1 MIGWYLKSAT
11 LRHRLLV
18 AFGLIGVI
26 GPAVV
31 FLIWRQEC
39 RIVLTLHDPVHRAAL
54 QGLADL
60 TLAAMVAEV
69 VAIAGVAA
77 WMVASLS
84 GPYFATIE
92 RLEGLSEGD
101 LQSPVRF
108 TERTNCTG
116 RAARAIQTLRDDGL
130 DRLRLQAD
138 AARHGEQMDARV
150 AQLTTAFDR
159 KAEDQTRTVHALAE
173 ALDALAAGDLTARM
187 PDALADDYAK
197 LRSDFNGAMNALQTA
212 MSGVI
217 GNVQGM
223 SNGVRE
229 ITGAADDLSR
239 RTEQQA
245 ASLEETA
252 AALDEITATV
262 KKTSEGAME
271 ATAAVASART
281 DADRGGE
288 VVREAVAAMSRIE
301 TSADQIGQIIGV
313 IDEIAFQT
321 NLLALN
327 AGVEAARAGDA
338 GRGFAVVASE
348 VRALA
353 QRSAG
358 AAKEIKGLISAS
370 SREVGAG
377 VALVGRTGE
386 ALDRIVG
393 QVARV
398 DELVREIAASA
409 REQATGLNE
418 VNAAVN
424 QMDQVTQQNAAMV
437 EQSTAASH
445 ALASECDA
453 LNQLVCGF
461 RLGDAVA
468 EELPAV
474 APPAR
479 RPTKRAAVTASRSNL
494 AYAQQPA
501 TDGWEEF

>member
-18 AFGLIGVI
+18 AFGLIGLI

-31 FLIWRQEC
+31 FLIWGQER
-39 RIVLTLHDPVHRAAL
+39 RIVLTLHDVAHRTAL

-77 WMVASLS
+77 WMISSLS

-92 RLEGLSEGD
+92 RLERLSAGD

-116 RAARAIQTLRDDGL
+116 RAARAIQALRDDGL

-173 ALDALAAGDLTARM
+173 ALDALAAGDLTARV
-187 PDALADDYAK
+187 PPLPDDYAK
-197 LRSDFNGAMNALQTA
+197 LGSDFNGAMNALQTA
-212 MSGVI
+212 MSGVV
-217 GNVQGM
+217 GNVRGM

-229 ITGAADDLSR
+229 ITSAADDLSR

-262 KKTSEGAME
+262 KTTSEGAVE
-271 ATAAVASART
+271 ATAAVASARA

-288 VVREAVAAMSRIE
+288 VVREAVTAMSRIE
-301 TSADQIGQIIGV
+301 SSADQIGQIIGV

-358 AAKEIKGLISAS
+358 AAKEIKTLIAAS
-370 SREVGAG
+370 SREVGTG
-377 VALVGRTGE
+377 VTLVGRTGE
-386 ALDRIVG
+386 ALNRIVG

-398 DELVREIAASA
+398 EALVREIAASA

-461 RLGDAVA
+461 RLGDEVA
-468 EELPAV
+468 SEA
-474 APPAR
+474 PAR
-479 RPTKRAAVTASRSNL
+479 PAPAPRAVKRGPSALPRSNL
-494 AYAQQPA
+494 AYAQHPA
-501 TDGWEEF
+501 ADGWEEF

>member
-1 MIGWYLKSAT
+1 MINWYMKTAT
-11 LRHRLLV
+11 LRQKLLLAFA
-18 AFGLIGVI
+18 AFGVLSL
-26 GPAVV
+26 AVTA
-31 FLIWRQEC
+31 LIWTQEAG
-39 RIVLTLHDPVHRAAL
+39 IASTLRDPRHRAAL
-54 QGLADL
+54 VGAANLTLVAMVLQTAASALLALGLARS
-60 TLAAMVAEV
+60 
-69 VAIAGVAA
+69 IYP
-77 WMVASLS
+77 
-84 GPYFATIE
+84 PYLATIE
-92 RLEGLSEGD
+92 RLEKLAKGD
-101 LQSPVRF
+101 LDTPVIF
-108 TERTNCTG
+108 TEHRNCIG
-116 RAARAIQTLRDDGL
+116 RASRAMHTLRADALERL
-130 DRLRLQAD
+130 DLQAT
-138 AARHGEQMDARV
+138 AAGHGEQMQVQV
-150 AQLTTAFDR
+150 AELTAAFDR
-159 KAEDQTRTVHALAE
+159 KAQDQTRAVLALAE
-173 ALDALAAGDLTARM
+173 ALDALAAGDLTARV
-187 PDALADDYAK
+187 PILSDDYVK
-197 LRSDFNGAMNALQTA
+197 VRNDFNGAMNALQTA

-217 GNVQGM
+217 GNVHGM
-223 SNGVRE
+223 GNGVRE

-262 KKTSEGAME
+262 KRTSEGAVE
-271 ATAAVASART
+271 ATAAVASARS
-281 DADRGGE
+281 DADRGGA
-288 VVREAVAAMSRIE
+288 VVREAVTAMSRIE

-358 AAKEIKGLISAS
+358 AAKEIKALISAS

-393 QVARV
+393 QVVRV
-398 DELVREIAASA
+398 EELVREIAASA

-461 RLGDAVA
+461 RLGDDVAVEA
-468 EELPAV
+468 LTRPA
-474 APPAR
+474 PAR
-479 RPTKRAAVTASRSNL
+479 RTMKRGPAAASRSNL
-494 AYAQQPA
+494 AYAQKPA
-501 TDGWEEF
+501 ADGWEEF